1 MRVRWRS
8 AQQQEK
14 PKTQTVTGVVSDIR
28 TAVKGGD
35 SFYYVKLDKG
45 ASYYAVKASDA
56 EAVVILNKGDTV
68 TVTIPTDAKGD
79 IIDASEI
86 VKGRAG
92 RAAKRHNGIRKF

>member
-1 MRVRWRS
+1 MRVRM
-8 AQQQEK
+8 AIPPQQQEK

-86 VKGRAG
+86 VKGAPKSG
-92 RAAKRHNGIRKF
+92 EAA